1 MSSFCS
7 APEFENKLD
16 DLKIRRGEVAH
27 FQATFSNVD
36 GNDEK
41 NVPEVAWKREGRLL
55 NESKHTHM
63 TVIGN
68 VLHLKI
74 LNSQI
79 DDTGRYT
86 LRLENQHGA
95 VECSAHLIVRGMS
108 LI

>member
-1 MSSFCS
+1 MSFFSS
-7 APEFENKLD
+7 APELENNLA

-27 FQATFSNVD
+27 FQATFSNANGD
-36 GNDEK
+36 DEK
-41 NVPEVAWKREGRLL
+41 DLPEVAWKREGRLL

-95 VECSAHLIVRGMS
+95 VECSAHLIVQGMPV
-108 LI
+108 I